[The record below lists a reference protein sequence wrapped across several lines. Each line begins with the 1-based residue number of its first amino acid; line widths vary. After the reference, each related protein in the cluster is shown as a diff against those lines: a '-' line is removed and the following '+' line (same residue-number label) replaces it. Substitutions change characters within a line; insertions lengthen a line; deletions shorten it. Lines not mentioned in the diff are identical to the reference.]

1 MLTRFIYARDNSYR
15 FCQGYPAEPPPRAYA
30 LSRAR
35 FPPLLSRR
43 QDLRFP
49 KFVSPAHNCLVE
61 SLRGRKTMRRR
72 KRSFRVA
79 RTSRRLSRRSA
90 RAYKLN
96 FVRAEHGHLSCQILN
111 PPSDL

>member
-1 MLTRFIYARDNSYR
+1 MLGTMVIAFAKAILPS
-15 FCQGYPAEPPPRAYA
+15 PPRAYA

-90 RAYKLN
+90 RANKLN
-96 FVRAEHGHLSCQILN
+96 FVRAEQDFFARQVLS
-111 PPSDL
+111 PPSGL